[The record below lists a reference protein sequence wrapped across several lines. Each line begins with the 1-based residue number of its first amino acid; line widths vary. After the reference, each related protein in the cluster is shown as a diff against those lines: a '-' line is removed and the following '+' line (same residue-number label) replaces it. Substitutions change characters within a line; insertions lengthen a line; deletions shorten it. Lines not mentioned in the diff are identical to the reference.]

1 MQDSFFYSGRLLGSI
16 FFSIIMS
23 ELETK
28 AGSRVPAA
36 RTVLA
41 ATRQVLSALT
51 VLLPKLSFKMRSA
64 NP

>member
-1 MQDSFFYSGRLLGSI
+1 MQDSFFYSGRLLESI

-41 ATRQVLSALT
+41 ATT
-51 VLLPKLSFKMRSA
+51 LPKLSFKMRSA